1 MHVCVLCSAIK
12 LYIYI
17 YSTPQTVFLDLSTC
31 FLNVHILSLIVF
43 LLHLRVWSKK
53 EHLLQDSTISG
64 LHGFSDL
71 TSSIF
76 WILSLSSYS
85 HPSNYFWAGSHLRF
99 CFTCQKCSSHRL
111 IWLAPP
117 YPSDSCSYIKQLV
130 RQILSILYKIVITL
144 LSTNRHLALS
154 ICVMFVQIWTVES
167 GIEFV
172 IIHRHRQYRSNVIWL
187 WLFFVSSLYSCQY
200 FLKLLQRQ
208 T

>member
-1 MHVCVLCSAIK
+1 M
-12 LYIYI
+12 
-17 YSTPQTVFLDLSTC
+17 
-31 FLNVHILSLIVF
+31 HILSLIVF

-71 TSSIF
+71 TSSTF
-76 WILSLSSYS
+76 WILSLSSHS

-154 ICVMFVQIWTVES
+154 ICVMFVKYEQLNLGLNLLSSTDTGSIDLMWYDFDYSLSLLFILVNIFSSFSKGKHNPGTS
-167 GIEFV
+167 GCPLRF
-172 IIHRHRQYRSNVIWL
+172 SA
-187 WLFFVSSLYSCQY
+187 F
-200 FLKLLQRQ
+200 
-208 T
+208 